1 MKTDNTAK
9 PIVFMVLLIALLSG
23 CYPQGPEFTED
34 LDVVLT
40 HFQND
45 YDFSS
50 KQTYARPDKI
60 VKITGNLQEG
70 DDPEFIPDATA
81 AVILAQIDQNMTQ
94 LGWQKVGVEE
104 SPDLLLTPAAWETT
118 TIYYYYDYWYWWY
131 GGYYPGWGY
140 YPSYAGSYT
149 TGTLLMRL
157 IDPEVVGANG
167 NPVTQW
173 TGAAN
178 GILTW
183 SYDAD
188 RVNKVIDQAFSQ
200 SPYLKIN

>member
-1 MKTDNTAK
+1 MKMYQKCKWIIGLAG
-9 PIVFMVLLIALLSG
+9 LIAVLPG

-40 HFQND
+40 YFQDD
-45 YDFSS
+45 YDFESR
-50 KQTYARPDKI
+50 QTYALPDKI

-70 DDPEFIPDATA
+70 EDVEYIPDATA
-81 AVILAQIDQNMTQ
+81 SLILGRIEENMND

-104 SPDLLLTPAAWETT
+104 SPDLLLAPASWETT
-118 TIYYYYDYWYWWY
+118 TIYYYYDYWYWWW

-140 YPSYAGSYT
+140 YPAYVSSYS
-149 TGTLLMRL
+149 TGTLFMGL

-167 NPVTQW
+167 NPLMQW
-173 TGAAN
+173 SGAAN

-188 RVNKVIDQAFSQ
+188 RINKAIDQAFTQ